1 MNISNNI
8 KFLAT
13 GGSEGEV
20 RIWELVKNIIFFII
34 YYNINIKKINFL
46 LEIQRNDISFKRT
59 HK

>member
-20 RIWELVKNIIFFII
+20 RIWELVII
-34 YYNINIKKINFL
+34 NLFL
-46 LEIQRNDISFKRT
+46 
-59 HK
+59 